1 MLGAAGA
8 APSTALATVTTFS
21 YTGSAQTWTVPV
33 GVWSVSFDVFG
44 GQGADA
50 TVGGLV
56 AHGGLGGEVTATLQV
71 TPGQPFQINV
81 GGAGTTNPSAG
92 GFVNGS
98 GGGGASDVRV
108 DPFDVNTR
116 VIVAGGGGG
125 SGGDDAFGNAG
136 GAGGAG
142 GGGDGTAGTA
152 ATGANSGGGGGDG
165 GTGNGGGAGGAG
177 SDGGLPGAIGNLF
190 SGGLGG
196 NTGSGIPGAGGFN
209 GGADGGVGNPGA
221 GQTGGGG
228 GGGGGGLYGGGG
240 GGSGAGQASEE
251 GGGGGGGGSSAGP
264 PGVVLAPGV
273 RTGSGVV
280 TATYTASMV
289 SLSTQ
294 AAPATV
300 AVGSTFD
307 DTATLGAPPGA
318 GEPPTG
324 SVTFDVFA
332 PGDPS
337 CSSSPVLSSTNPL
350 DSTGTSAVSNPFTA
364 ASAGTYHVIASY
376 SGDSSYLPQTTA
388 CSDQGEAVTVTPG
401 PIAVATQ
408 VAPATIGL
416 GATFDD
422 IATLSPPAAGTV
434 PPTGSVTFDVYAPG
448 DTTCSSSP
456 VFSSTNPV
464 DAVGT
469 SAVSGTFMPPAAGTY
484 RVIASYGG
492 DANYL
497 PQITACGDPGE
508 AATVTKGAIA
518 LSTKVAPAVVGIG
531 GTFDDTATLGPPP
544 SGAVPP
550 TGSVR
555 FDVYAPGDASCGAP
569 PVFSSTE
576 QLGGSGTTAVSASFT
591 AASTG
596 TYRVIATY
604 GGDASYLP
612 HTSGCADPGEAVSV
626 VSVPTVASISPSSG
640 PQSGGTTVTVSGSD
654 LGLASE
660 VDFGGAAASQLSVN
674 AAGTQLSAVSPAGS
688 GVVAVTVVT
697 PGGRSA
703 KVAADR
709 YTYIAATPSIV
720 SGIAPASGPTTGGNG
735 IVVMGRDFSGATR
748 IMFGQT
754 AGTVV
759 NVNDAGT
766 QLTALAPPG
775 TGTVDVT
782 VLTPAG
788 TSATGA
794 ADAYTYVP
802 PGAPPAPSPG
812 APSPGAPSPGAPS
825 PGAPSPGAPS
835 PGAPSP
841 PPPTPTPAPTTPVT
855 TPSLPA
861 TPEQP
866 TSLTGAPKVL
876 GSSSARFTATIDPD
890 GLTTTMHFEYAVE
903 PAGGSAA
910 AVDYTARTP
919 EQTVGSDFA
928 EHTVTATVA
937 GLVPSGV
944 YHVRAV
950 ATNSSGVAAGADAT
964 FATAKRPPPPAPVLG
979 RSFNAQPISGT
990 VNFFLPAHTHL
1001 AEPLNQALSLPVGT
1015 IVDATHGTVRL
1026 TSATQTPGHSQS
1038 GDFGGGRFELLQD
1051 RRQQGLTELLLIDPA
1066 GLRASCPATTGRAQP
1081 AAKRLLPKADLALLR
1096 ATAKGRFETRG
1107 HYSAA
1112 TVRGTTWTTSDR
1124 CDGTFTAVKHGVV
1137 VVDDFRRHRLILL
1150 RSGHSYLAK
1159 AR

>member
-1 MLGAAGA
+1 MA
-8 APSTALATVTTFS
+8 APTVTFS
-21 YTGSAQTWTVPV
+21 YTGAAQTWTVPV
-33 GVWSVSFDVFG
+33 GVFSVDLDVFG
-44 GQGADA
+44 AAGADA
-50 TVGGLV
+50 RIGNVVATGGR
-56 AHGGLGGEVTATLQV
+56 GGEASDSAQVIPGETLQV
-71 TPGQPFQINV
+71 DV
-81 GGAGTTNPSAG
+81 GGAGQFNASAG
-92 GFVNGS
+92 GFNNGS
-98 GGGGASDVRV
+98 GGGGASDVRTT
-108 DPFDVNTR
+108 PFGPSDQL
-116 VIVAGGGGG
+116 IVGGGGG
-125 SGGDDAFGNAG
+125 GAGGDDDFGDAG
-136 GAGGAG
+136 GNGGAG
-142 GGGDGTAGTA
+142 GGGDGSAGT
-152 ATGANSGGGGGDG
+152 GVLLQGGGGGGG
-165 GTGNGGGAGGAG
+165 GTTAGGGIPGGGADSGQAGAKG
-177 SDGGLPGAIGNLF
+177 SLL
-190 SGGLGG
+190 LGG
-196 NTGSGIPGAGGFN
+196 IGGTTGSGVSGAGGFN
-209 GGADGGVGNPGA
+209 GGANGGVGNPGA
-221 GQTGGGG
+221 GETGGGG
-228 GGGGGGLYGGGG
+228 GGGGGGVFGGGG
-240 GGSGAGQASEE
+240 GGSGGGVDTTE
-251 GGGGGGGGSSAGP
+251 GGGGGGGGSSGGF
-264 PGVVLAPGV
+264 PGTVLQPGV
-273 RTGSGVV
+273 RSGDGLV
-280 TATYTASMV
+280 TATYTPTT
-289 SLSTQ
+289 LSFTTQ
-294 AAPATV
+294 LAPAGITLGD
-300 AVGSTFD
+300 AFT
-307 DTATLGAPPGA
+307 DTATLGDPPEGAPA
-318 GEPPTG
+318 VTG
-324 SVTFDVFA
+324 TVTFDVYDA
-332 PGDPS
+332 TDPT
-337 CSSSPVLSSTNPL
+337 CSSSPILSATSPL
-350 DSTGTSAVSNPFTA
+350 DAAGATAVSSPLRP
-364 ASAGTYHVIASY
+364 ASAGTFHVIASY
-376 SGDSSYLPQTTA
+376 GGDSHYLPQTTS
-388 CSDQGEAVTVTPG
+388 CGDQSEAVTVSRAPL
-401 PIAVATQ
+401 PIATA
-408 VAPATIGL
+408 VAPATVTLGGSFADTATL
-416 GATFDD
+416 GPPPSGATR
-422 IATLSPPAAGTV
+422 
-434 PPTGSVTFDVYAPG
+434 PTGSVTFDVYGPADPSCAAAP
-448 DTTCSSSP
+448 
-456 VFSSTNPV
+456 VLSSTDPL
-464 DAVGT
+464 DAAGT
-469 SAVSGTFMPPAAGTY
+469 SAVSGTFTPPAAGTY
-484 RVIASYGG
+484 HVIAAYGG

-497 PQITACGDPGE
+497 PQTTACGDPGE
-508 AATVTKGAIA
+508 VETVTKAA
-518 LSTKVAPAVVGIG
+518 VSLSTKVAPAVIGVGG
-531 GTFDDTATLGPPP
+531 AFDDTATLGPPP
-544 SGAVPP
+544 SGAVLP
-550 TGSVR
+550 TGSVT
-555 FDVYAPGDASCGAP
+555 FDVYAPGDASYSAP

-596 TYRVIATY
+596 TYRVIAAY
-604 GGDASYLP
+604 GGDSSYLP
-612 HTSGCADPGEAVSV
+612 HTSGCADPGEAVDV
-626 VSVPTVASISPSSG
+626 VSPPIVGSLSPSSG
-640 PQSGGTTVTVSGSD
+640 PQAGGTTVTVSGSD

-660 VDFGGAAASQLSVN
+660 VDFGGAPASQLSVN

-759 NVNDAGT
+759 NVNDPGT

-788 TSATGA
+788 TSATDA

-802 PGAPPAPSPG
+802 PGAPPSPSPG
-812 APSPGAPSPGAPS
+812 APS
-825 PGAPSPGAPS
+825 PS

-841 PPPTPTPAPTTPVT
+841 PGPAPTPAPTTTPVT

-979 RSFNAQPISGT
+979 RSFNAQPVSGT

-1026 TSATQTPGHSQS
+1026 TSATQTLGHSQS

-1051 RRQQGLTELLLIDPA
+1051 RRQHGLTELLLIDPA
-1066 GLRASCPATTGRAQP
+1066 GLRASCPATTRRAQP

-1107 HYSAA
+1107 HYSSA
-1112 TVRGTTWTTSDR
+1112 TVRGTSWTTSDR
-1124 CDGTFTAVKHGVV
+1124 CDGTFTSVRHGVV